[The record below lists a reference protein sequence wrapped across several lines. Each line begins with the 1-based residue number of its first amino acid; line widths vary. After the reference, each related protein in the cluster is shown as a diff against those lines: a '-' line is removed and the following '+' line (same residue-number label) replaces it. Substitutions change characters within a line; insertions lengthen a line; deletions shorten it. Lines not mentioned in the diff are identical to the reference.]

1 MLVVEEM
8 PENVFLVLFHH
19 HVLPSDEGREESEML
34 GGHVSS
40 CTDGLLEERRYL
52 VIYGVCVDHPFDGY
66 WVVLEDCHQTFL
78 YKGLV
83 DFVGVLNKEL
93 DPS

>member
-19 HVLPSDEGREESEML
+19 YVLPSDKGREKPEVC
-34 GGHVSS
+34 GGYIAS
-40 CTDGLLEERRYL
+40 CTDCLLEERRDL

-66 WVVLEDCHQTFL
+66 WIVLEDCHQTFL
-78 YKGLV
+78 YKSFI
-83 DFVGVLNKEL
+83 DFVGVLDEEL